1 MKDNRETFYLS
12 FDIDWSTERDDGRGV
27 HTSHV
32 FPRPYTT
39 VSNIIEDIGTI
50 NAYIN
55 SGKDIFNLVR
65 KFNIPMPSFSWCSD
79 DEITIKFITPNV
91 VLGGANPAHLCAK
104 LNETFT
110 KLTLVCKMYEIYVDL
125 GLESVTTN
133 FDDFANEPTGII
145 CNMKEFKHLTMDI
158 AKALVEDGEIC
169 ATAIFAISSLLASP
183 SLLSTIAYFTD
194 QGFRFGEN
202 CYIDIPTSYNNTE
215 KMDAISV
222 GIINYLTTAD
232 THQHL

>member
-1 MKDNRETFYLS
+1 MKHNTETFYLS
-12 FDIDWSTERDDGRGV
+12 FDVDWSTGRDDGRGV
-27 HTSHV
+27 LISHV
-32 FPRPYTT
+32 YPKPYVK
-39 VSNIIEDIGTI
+39 VSDIIEDIARI
-50 NAYIN
+50 NKYID
-55 SGKDIFNLVR
+55 SGKDVFNLIR
-65 KFNIPMPSFSWCSD
+65 EFNIPMPSFSWCSD

-110 KLTLVCKMYEIYVDL
+110 KLTLVCRIYEDYADL
-125 GLESVTTN
+125 ELKSVTTN

-169 ATAIFAISSLLASP
+169 ATAIFAISSLLANP
-183 SLLSTIAYFTD
+183 SLISTIADFTD

-232 THQHL
+232 THQHV